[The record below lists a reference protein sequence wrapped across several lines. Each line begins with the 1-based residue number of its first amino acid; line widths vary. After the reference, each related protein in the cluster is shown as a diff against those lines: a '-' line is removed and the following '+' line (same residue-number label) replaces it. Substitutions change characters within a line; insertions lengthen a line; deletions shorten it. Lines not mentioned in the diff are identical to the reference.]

1 MGVYNLMIEKPKM
14 SSSELGALWMT
25 YQKKSMILRILEY
38 FIEKSDDQQAKELM
52 SELWLQLHPMAIQMK
67 NMLENEG
74 AAVPEGFTNKD
85 VNLEA
90 PKLWE
95 NGFDIMFC
103 RVLKEISM
111 GMYVLHLT
119 MSYRQD
125 IIKLY
130 RDMSE
135 ITETFYGHFTKYLLD
150 KNLYTRPTYVSMP
163 TSTNYISDE
172 DYSKG
177 SNIFGNK
184 RILNTVEFGNLYRTI
199 ETNITGM
206 QLLNGFIQTS
216 IDEDVKKY
224 FMQGME
230 LSKEIIRESSNIL
243 LEDSIQPPATPGGNV
258 TNSTIAPFS
267 EKLMM
272 FCNYLLSAFSLGGG
286 GFSAGF
292 SLRKDLQTKNAIFGK
307 DIYQYQ
313 LNGVKLMMSKGWFE
327 EPPKMNL

>member
-1 MGVYNLMIEKPKM
+1 MPEKPKM
-14 SSSELGALWMT
+14 SSSELGAIWMT
-25 YQKKSMILRILEY
+25 YHKKSLILRMLEY
-38 FIEKSDDQQAKELM
+38 FIEKSDDQKATDLM
-52 SELWLQLHPMAIQMK
+52 SELWNQLHPKIIEMK
-67 NMLENEG
+67 NALENEG
-74 AAVPEGFTNKD
+74 AAVPTGFTKND

-90 PKLWE
+90 PNLWD

-135 ITETFYGHFTKYLLD
+135 ITEVFYGHFTQYLLD
-150 KNLYTRPTYVSMP
+150 KNLYTRPTYVTMP
-163 TSTNYISDE
+163 KSTDYITDK
-172 DYSKG
+172 DYLKG
-177 SNIFGNK
+177 TNIFGKK
-184 RILNTVEFGNLYRTI
+184 RGLNTVEFGYMYHTI

-206 QLLNGFIQTS
+206 QLLNGFIQTTK
-216 IDEDVKKY
+216 DEDVKKY
-224 FMQGME
+224 FTQGRE
-230 LSKEIIRESSNIL
+230 LSKEIINETSDFL
-243 LEDSIQPPATPGGNV
+243 LENNIQPPATPGGTV

-272 FCNYLLSAFSLGGG
+272 FCNYILCGLTLGAG

-292 SLRKDLQTKNAIFGK
+292 SLRNDLQIDNAIIAK
-307 DIYQYQ
+307 DTFQYQ
-313 LNGVKLMMSKGWFE
+313 RNGVKLMISKGWLE
-327 EPPKMNL
+327 EPPKMDL

>member
-1 MGVYNLMIEKPKM
+1 MNEEPKM

-38 FIEKSDDQQAKELM
+38 FIEKADDQRAKDLM
-52 SELWLQLHPMAIQMK
+52 SDLWNQLHPIIIEMK
-67 NMLENEG
+67 TTLENEG
-74 AAVPEGFTNKD
+74 AAVPDGFTKED
-85 VNLEA
+85 VNLDT
-90 PKLWE
+90 PKLWD

-119 MSYRQD
+119 MAYRQD

-130 RDMSE
+130 KDMSE
-135 ITETFYGHFTKYLLD
+135 ITENFYGHFTQYLLD
-150 KNLYTRPTYVSMP
+150 KKLYTRPTFVTMP
-163 TSTNYISDE
+163 TSTNYISGD
-172 DYSKG
+172 DYLKG
-177 SNIFGNK
+177 TNIFGKK
-184 RILNTVEFGNLYRTI
+184 RPINTVEFGNIYRTI

-206 QLLNGFIQTS
+206 QLLNGFIQTTK
-216 IDEDVKKY
+216 DEDVKKY
-224 FMQGME
+224 FTDGIQ
-230 LSKEIIRESSNIL
+230 LAKEIISEFSNIL
-243 LEDSIQPPATPGGNV
+243 LENNIQPPATPGGTV

-272 FCNYLLSAFSLGGG
+272 FCNYLLSGFSLGGG

-292 SLRKDLQTKNAIFGK
+292 SLRKDLQSKNVIFGK

-313 LNGVKLMMSKGWFE
+313 LNGIQLMVSKGWFE
-327 EPPKMNL
+327 EPPKMVV

>member
-1 MGVYNLMIEKPKM
+1 MIEKPKM
-14 SSSELGALWMT
+14 SSSELGALWTT
-25 YQKKSMILRILEY
+25 YQKKSMILRIVEY
-38 FIEKSDDQQAKELM
+38 FIEKSDDQRAKDLM
-52 SELWLQLHPMAIQMK
+52 SELWNQLHPLIIEMK
-67 NMLENEG
+67 ITLENEG
-74 AAVPEGFTNKD
+74 AAVPDGFTEKD

-130 RDMSE
+130 RDMTE
-135 ITETFYGHFTKYLLD
+135 VTETFYGHFTQYLLE

-163 TSTNYISDE
+163 TSTNYISDN

-184 RILNTVEFGNLYRTI
+184 RTLNTVEFGYLYRTI

-206 QLLNGFIQTS
+206 QLLNGFIQTTK
-216 IDEDVKKY
+216 DEDVKKY
-224 FMQGME
+224 FIQGKE
-230 LSKEIIRESSNIL
+230 LSKEIIRETSNIL
-243 LEDSIQPPATPGGNV
+243 LENNIQPPATPGGTV

-272 FCNYLLSAFSLGGG
+272 YCNYLLSAFSLGGG

-292 SLRKDLQTKNAIFGK
+292 SLRKDLQTKNVIFAK

-313 LNGVKLMMSKGWFE
+313 LNGVNLMMSKGWLE
-327 EPPKMNL
+327 EPPKMEV